1 MSKKMF
7 KQVNTFIICVLNSER
22 IDEYFD
28 FIMINFLLFVQKDT
42 FYSRRKTIG
51 KCSYHIIDF
60 NGNFLQQIRYN
71 WFLCGQH

>member
-28 FIMINFLLFVQKDT
+28 FIMINFYYL
-42 FYSRRKTIG
+42 SRKTLFILEE
-51 KCSYHIIDF
+51 K
-60 NGNFLQQIRYN
+60 Q
-71 WFLCGQH
+71 